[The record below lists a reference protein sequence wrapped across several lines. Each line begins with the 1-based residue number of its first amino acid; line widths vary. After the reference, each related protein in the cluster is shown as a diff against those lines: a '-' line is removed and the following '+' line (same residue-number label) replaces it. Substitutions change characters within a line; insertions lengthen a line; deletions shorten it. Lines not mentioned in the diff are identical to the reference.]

1 MYRVIMKCTRF
12 EFPVARCTERPNV
25 MTDEENLILRRFN
38 LVEFNFCTMNPIP
51 EIVQVTELEALAIDQ
66 NFDEAFHKPSL

>member
-1 MYRVIMKCTRF
+1 
-12 EFPVARCTERPNV
+12 
-25 MTDEENLILRRFN
+25 
-38 LVEFNFCTMNPIP
+38 MNPIP